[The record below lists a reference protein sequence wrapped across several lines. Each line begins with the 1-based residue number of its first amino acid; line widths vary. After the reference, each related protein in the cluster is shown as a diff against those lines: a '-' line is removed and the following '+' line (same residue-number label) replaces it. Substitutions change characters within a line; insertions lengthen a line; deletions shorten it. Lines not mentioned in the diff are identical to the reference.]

1 METSE
6 LPISGILTDIKQHLD
21 PAYTYLFMEKADQN
35 ESVTAFSSA
44 LGSLKDS
51 PVEGICWQLYRDA
64 AAGLTFLMVKVPPDY
79 EERFIQYI
87 LTRSLERDLKLSWY
101 KNRARR

>member
-21 PAYTYLFMEKADQN
+21 PAHTYLFMEKADQ
-35 ESVTAFSSA
+35 SKSATAFSGA
-44 LGSLKDS
+44 LASLKDS

-87 LTRSLERDLKLSWY
+87 LTRSLERNLKLSWY